1 MPASFERLTAALAV
15 ALGFLVASRR
25 DQWPVWV
32 LGGLFLLGVGW
43 NRVYLGGHYP
53 PRRAGRL
60 GRLGGLHLLFSSC
73 RSELRTWGRQ
83 VAHVWRFLSHP

>member
-15 ALGFLVASRR
+15 ALGFLVESRR
-25 DQWPVWV
+25 GRWPVWV

-43 NRVYLGGHYP
+43 SRVDLGRHYP

-83 VAHVWRFLSHP
+83 VSQVWWFRSQP